1 MGRRESVIEELA
13 VTRQHVGPGVE
24 ERARHNDDVRAFH
37 PGSARGR
44 DSVFLPDFRDLE
56 RGYSMLFLLAF
67 RDLERGVAL
76 KSPRQENAR

>member
-24 ERARHNDDVRAFH
+24 ERARHNDDARTFH

-56 RGYSMLFLLAF
+56 RGYSMFLPAF

-76 KSPRQENAR
+76 KSPRQENGR